1 MVVNLKRY
9 AIAGGVSLALHT
21 AILFVADEPKLHAMP
36 AGAQSSTVSINFKA
50 VPTPQ
55 PPAEPEPVA
64 EQPVEA
70 PEPPKPVEPAK
81 VEPPVKKPVVKEK
94 PVVKKEAP
102 KQQKKVVEKK
112 TDRPV
117 KKTTQKKPQDQPV
130 AKKTVEKPEKKKE
143 VVEQTKPQPA
153 EVNQGVSQEPVLV
166 NRPSFLSKPTRPVYP
181 RLAQKR
187 KLEGVAMYEV
197 WLDEN
202 GDQVRQILISSS
214 GATILDNSALKA
226 IKKWKFSPHIVN
238 GQKMAHRVRLPVRF
252 KLD

>member
-1 MVVNLKRY
+1 MNLKRY

-50 VPTPQ
+50 VATPQ

-94 PVVKKEAP
+94 PIVKKEAP
-102 KQQKKVVEKK
+102 KQQKKADK
-112 TDRPV
+112 PV
-117 KKTTQKKPQDQPV
+117 KKTTQKKPQEQPV
-130 AKKTVEKPEKKKE
+130 AKKPVEKPEKKKE

>member
-1 MVVNLKRY
+1 MNLKRY

-55 PPAEPEPVA
+55 PPAEPEP
-64 EQPVEA
+64 
-70 PEPPKPVEPAK
+70 PKPVEPAK

-112 TDRPV
+112 ADKPV
-117 KKTTQKKPQDQPV
+117 KKTTQKKPQEQPV
-130 AKKTVEKPEKKKE
+130 AKKPVETPEKKKE

>member
-50 VPTPQ
+50 VATPQ

-94 PVVKKEAP
+94 PIVKKEAP
-102 KQQKKVVEKK
+102 KQQKKADK
-112 TDRPV
+112 PV
-117 KKTTQKKPQDQPV
+117 KKTTQKKPQEQPV
-130 AKKTVEKPEKKKE
+130 AKKPVEKPEKKKE

>member
-1 MVVNLKRY
+1 MNLKRY

-50 VPTPQ
+50 VPTPR

-117 KKTTQKKPQDQPV
+117 KKTTQK
-130 AKKTVEKPEKKKE
+130 KPEKKKE